1 MSGVRGKGAAPVFT
15 RAQLSTGLIALA
27 LAVLS
32 WGPMFPLAKRA
43 LVHVDA
49 YFLGSMRYTGALLLF
64 LVCLAWSEGR
74 RAFSFDGHVI
84 KLATFGIAGIVGYNI
99 LVWVGLTHTRA
110 EHAAILMAMQTPL
123 TALVYWIWKGQRPAN
138 FTLACIAVAL
148 IGVALVVTQ
157 GKLAGAFAEG
167 SLWGD
172 ALVLT
177 GAACWIVY
185 TAGQQF
191 VPTWSPLRYTA
202 MTAIPGC
209 IGLWVVVFI
218 AWQLGLAH
226 APTAEKL
233 WLIAPQLF
241 FFTVFST
248 FLGVLCFNVGVKN
261 IGPLNAM
268 LVLNIVPVTTFAIEA
283 ALGRKFSAI
292 EIFGAALVI
301 AALVVNNLYL
311 RRVTR

>member
-1 MSGVRGKGAAPVFT
+1 MSASPRGAAPVFN
-15 RAQLSTGLIALA
+15 RAQLTTGLIALA

-49 YFLGSMRYTGALLLF
+49 YFLGGMRYSGALLLF
-64 LVCLAWSEGR
+64 LICLAWSEGR
-74 RAFSFDGHVI
+74 RSFSFDGQFV

-110 EHAAILMAMQTPL
+110 EHAAILMALQTPM
-123 TALVYWIWKGQRPAN
+123 TALLYWVWKGQRPAN
-138 FTLACIAVAL
+138 FTLACIAAAL
-148 IGVALVVTQ
+148 VGVALVVTQ
-157 GKLAGAFAEG
+157 GKLVGAFGEG
-167 SLWGD
+167 NLWGD
-172 ALVLT
+172 ALVLA

-209 IGLWVVVFI
+209 VGLWVVVLI
-218 AWQLGLAH
+218 AWHLGA
-226 APTAEKL
+226 AQVPTPEKL

-248 FLGVLCFNVGVKN
+248 FVGVLCFNVGVKN

-268 LVLNIVPVTTFAIEA
+268 LVLNIIPVTAFAIEA
-283 ALGRKFSAI
+283 GLGRQFSAV
-292 EIFGAALVI
+292 EIAGAVLVI
-301 AALVVNNLYL
+301 GALVVNNIYL